1 MSALTTDCPSEIVQ
15 VGRQPIVD
23 RKQQTYG
30 YELLYRHEN
39 SGPLEGFNG
48 DFATAR
54 TVLNTFIEF
63 GIQRLVGPH
72 RAFINLTK
80 SFFTDMQPLPL
91 DKKRLVLE
99 VLEDIELVPE
109 VISSIKWLHESGY
122 MIALDDY
129 RFEPR
134 WDPLLPFCSIIKVD
148 TSDLDLEK
156 FSKKINTLK
165 SLGLILLAEKVETQE
180 TFMEALQLGF
190 DLFQGY
196 FFSIPQ
202 ILSTRRLQSSQKLLL
217 KMLARINDPAC
228 QIEELASL
236 VVQDPKLS
244 FKVLRFI
251 NSAAIGLPIE
261 VNSIQQAVV
270 YIGLVRLRAWA
281 SLFVMADM
289 NQKSPEIIT
298 LGLVRAE
305 LCQSLSKELAAGEP
319 ESNYMIGLFSIL
331 DALLDQP
338 MVELAKDMPLSNDMV
353 QALTKRT
360 GKFSLGLNCAIALEH
375 GQWQESVMQLL
386 PSFRLKSMYIEAIIK
401 AAEIQRE
408 LN

>member
-1 MSALTTDCPSEIVQ
+1 MPGLTLDCPSEIIQ

-23 RKQQTYG
+23 RKQLTYG
-30 YELLYRHEN
+30 YELLYRHQDSE
-39 SGPLEGFNG
+39 PLEGFNG

-72 RAFINLTK
+72 RAFVNLTK
-80 SFFTDMQPLPL
+80 SFFSDMQPLPL
-91 DKKRLVLE
+91 DAKRLVLE
-99 VLEDIELVPE
+99 VVESIELVPE
-109 VISSIKWLHESGY
+109 VVNGIKLLHEDGY
-122 MIALDDY
+122 VVALDNY
-129 RFEPR
+129 KFEPR
-134 WDPLLPFCSIIKVD
+134 WDPLLPYSSIIKVD
-148 TSDLDLEK
+148 TSALDIET
-156 FSKKINTLK
+156 FSKKINSLK
-165 SLGLILLAEKVETQE
+165 GLGLLLLAEKVETQE
-180 TFMEALQLGF
+180 DFTKAFQLGF

-196 FFSIPQ
+196 FFAKPQ
-202 ILSTRRLQSSQKLLL
+202 ILSTRRLQSNQKLLL

-251 NSAAIGLPIE
+251 NSAAIGLPVK

-270 YIGLVRLRAWA
+270 YIGLVRLRTWA

-298 LGLVRAE
+298 TGLVRAE

-338 MVELAKDMPLSNDMV
+338 MAELVKDMPLSTDMV
-353 QALTKRT
+353 EALTRHT
-360 GKFSLGLNCAIALEH
+360 GIYSSGLNCAIALEH
-375 GQWQESVMQLL
+375 GEWQEPVIQSMPL
-386 PSFRLKSMYIEAIIK
+386 FKLKSMYIEAIIK
-401 AAEIQRE
+401 AAEIQTE
-408 LN
+408 LD